1 MLNKEQIRNY
11 MSWTLEDLKSFIDK
25 DRNTRLKNLSDND
38 IRLYKLGMVSAFMQF
53 QGRYAQVTKT
63 YKKISDDEF
72 NKLIGIELDSI

>member
-11 MSWTLEDLKSFIDK
+11 MSWTLEDLKLFIDK

-53 QGRYAQVTKT
+53 QGRYAQATKT

-72 NKLIGIELDSI
+72 NKLIGIEFDSI

>member
-53 QGRYAQVTKT
+53 QGRYDQVTKT